1 MRPPLLGDVVPGCPQ
16 SETGRGVIL
25 SKRSAT
31 KDLAPGAGSD
41 SGASMD
47 IRTSPRLCRRG
58 GGLSPPGGIGDK
70 QEKGSA
76 NSQHLRIRRS
86 FLPSYD
92 PGVRGPPRASRRARN
107 IPTREKRVTFQALL
121 RRSKL
126 CCDVPSSA
134 ATFQALLDPYS
145 GDGGTTPPSSSGR
158 NTLDATS
165 PCTGEVGAGDRKGR
179 PYGALIRRFAPPSP
193 AGGRLG
199 RAHRD
204 APLRQRRET
213 DSLRHGEPLPS
224 APLTA
229 PPEGEPRAAVPARGL
244 CCSPYR
250 PSATSPREGSRGRFS
265 KRMSRSSKPWSR
277 KGPVSPAASV

>member
-1 MRPPLLGDVVPGCPQ
+1 MRLPQAPGRPCVPPLLGDVVPGCPQ

-107 IPTREKRVTFQALL
+107 IPTREKHPDARETRDVPSSAVTFQALL

-126 CCDVPSSA
+126 CSTPTA
-134 ATFQALLDPYS
+134 ETGEQAL
-145 GDGGTTPPSSSGR
+145 R
-158 NTLDATS
+158 H
-165 PCTGEVGAGDRKGR
+165 
-179 PYGALIRRFAPPSP
+179 P
-193 AGGRLG
+193 AGVTRWMPP
-199 RAHRD
+199 
-204 APLRQRRET
+204 PLAQ
-213 DSLRHGEPLPS
+213 
-224 APLTA
+224 
-229 PPEGEPRAAVPARGL
+229 
-244 CCSPYR
+244 
-250 PSATSPREGSRGRFS
+250 GRFS
-265 KRMSRSSKPWSR
+265 GCQRTPAPTAGGQTRRTVPPPA
-277 KGPVSPAASV
+277 GEDVSAADR

>member
-107 IPTREKRVTFQALL
+107 IPTREKHPDARETRDVPSSAVTFQALL

-145 GDGGTTPPSSSGR
+145 GDGGASPPSSSGR

-165 PCTGEVGAGDRKGR
+165 PCTGEVFGLSEDAS
-179 PYGALIRRFAPPSP
+179 PYG
-193 AGGRLG
+193 G
-199 RAHRD
+199 RAD
-204 APLRQRRET
+204 TQDCSSPSGGGCQR
-213 DSLRHGEPLPS
+213 S
-224 APLTA
+224 
-229 PPEGEPRAAVPARGL
+229 
-244 CCSPYR
+244 
-250 PSATSPREGSRGRFS
+250 
-265 KRMSRSSKPWSR
+265 
-277 KGPVSPAASV
+277 

>member
-70 QEKGSA
+70 QEK
-76 NSQHLRIRRS
+76 RIGE
-86 FLPSYD
+86 FAALTN
-92 PGVRGPPRASRRARN
+92 PPILFAQF
-107 IPTREKRVTFQALL
+107 PTREKHPDARETRDVPSSAVTFQALL

-145 GDGGTTPPSSSGR
+145 GDGGASPPSSSGR

-165 PCTGEVGAGDRKGR
+165 PCTGEVFGLSEDAS
-179 PYGALIRRFAPPSP
+179 PYG
-193 AGGRLG
+193 G
-199 RAHRD
+199 RAD
-204 APLRQRRET
+204 TQDCSSPSGGGCQR
-213 DSLRHGEPLPS
+213 S
-224 APLTA
+224 
-229 PPEGEPRAAVPARGL
+229 
-244 CCSPYR
+244 
-250 PSATSPREGSRGRFS
+250 
-265 KRMSRSSKPWSR
+265 
-277 KGPVSPAASV
+277 